1 MIDQPDADGCQL
13 VGINHRAQGRNRLG
27 LRQASGPERQHR
39 SAQYLPKGRVP
50 RGRKVVPRSDGGR
63 WSASP
68 IQADPPPRFPLC
80 AGLDYRL
87 VRPNGLKYVNDL
99 DCWEWLQ
106 NVAAKGARWLEYVPW
121 EAISDARNSEPIIR
135 LAPCRF
141 SRRVP

>member
-1 MIDQPDADGCQL
+1 
-13 VGINHRAQGRNRLG
+13 
-27 LRQASGPERQHR
+27 
-39 SAQYLPKGRVP
+39 
-50 RGRKVVPRSDGGR
+50 
-63 WSASP
+63 
-68 IQADPPPRFPLC
+68 
-80 AGLDYRL
+80 
-87 VRPNGLKYVNDL
+87 LKYVNDL